1 ISSRFWMT
9 CSLASSSRLSFKAR
23 FFRRTNSV
31 SRFGQARWKTFST
44 SIICSMI
51 FAWFT
56 FRGIPSSTSVSISG
70 LNLWASTAE
79 SIASF
84 QSSTVISSGT
94 SWPLLEYSRKALP
107 TSVRVSIERK
117 TSPQGQWKK
126 RGILPSVLPCVPLP
140 LPGAPKRMNVLYFMR
155 GTFFYKT
162 NSTFLAT
169 VVPSSLV
176 IPSFVEGSRC
186 VTLKLILA
194 WDLLRRNRIDIHSS
208 SRPIEAHVPIDQRKN
223 GVVATK
229 SDVFTRQKFR
239 PPLPHNNVTG
249 DNQLAPKFLHA
260 QSLADAIAPVLYA
273 TLSFFVSHDYSASF
287 LALFFPPTLIDL
299 IFSRVSLRRCPT
311 VR

>member
-1 ISSRFWMT
+1 MSSRFWIT
-9 CSLASSSRLSFKAR
+9 CSLASSSRLSFRAR
-23 FFRRTNSV
+23 CFSRTNSV

-44 SIICSMI
+44 SIICSII

-162 NSTFLAT
+162 NSTIWAT
-169 VVPSSLV
+169 VVPYSLV
-176 IPSFVEGSRC
+176 TPSYVEAPLRY
-186 VTLKLILA
+186 LKGYLKS
-194 WDLLRRNRIDIHSS
+194 DLRRRHRIDIHSS

-223 GVVATK
+223 GVVATEP
-229 SDVFTRQKFR
+229 DILTRQKFR
-239 PPLPHNNVTG
+239 PPLPHNNVAR
-249 DNQLAPKFLHA
+249 DDQLASEFFHA

-273 TLSFFVSHDYSASF
+273 ALSFFVSHEEWLMVD
-287 LALFFPPTLIDL
+287 
-299 IFSRVSLRRCPT
+299 R
-311 VR
+311 

>member
-1 ISSRFWMT
+1 MSSRFWIT
-9 CSLASSSRLSFKAR
+9 CSLASSRRLSFRAR
-23 FFRRTNSV
+23 FFSRTNSV

-44 SIICSMI
+44 SIICSI
-51 FAWFT
+51 ILAWFT
-56 FRGIPSSTSVSISG
+56 FRGIPSSTRVSISG
-70 LNLWASTAE
+70 LNLWASTAA

-140 LPGAPKRMNVLYFMR
+140 LPGAPKRINVLYFMR

-162 NSTFLAT
+162 NSTIWAT
-169 VVPSSLV
+169 VVPHSLV
-176 IPSFVEGSRC
+176 IPSYVEGSRC
-186 VTLKLILA
+186 ATLKLILISN
-194 WDLLRRNRIDIHSS
+194 LLRRHRIDIHSS

-229 SDVFTRQKFR
+229 PDVFTGQKFR
-239 PPLPHNNVTG
+239 SPLSHNNVAR
-249 DNQLAPKFLHA
+249 DDQLASEFFHA

-273 TLSFFVSHDYSASF
+273 ALSFFVSHWRG
-287 LALFFPPTLIDL
+287 LMVN
-299 IFSRVSLRRCPT
+299 R
-311 VR
+311 